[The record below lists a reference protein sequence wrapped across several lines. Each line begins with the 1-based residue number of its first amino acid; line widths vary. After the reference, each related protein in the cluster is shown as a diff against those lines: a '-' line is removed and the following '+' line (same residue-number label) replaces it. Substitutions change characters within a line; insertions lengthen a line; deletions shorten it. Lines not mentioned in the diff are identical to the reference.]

1 MKEKFDELVAKELS
15 NSFSYYLKHST
26 YKRST
31 FPGNNAILKRIE
43 ENDKLVEYKNQNG
56 KIVASSIITEG
67 FIHSC
72 QEYFHC
78 SKIDLIFG
86 GDEELEKLLYGLF
99 FYISKFAFIRDL
111 DSEFLINY
119 PGYFLEDKRF
129 VMLQRKMY
137 QLYSFSAEYCVK
149 RYNFIN
155 SFYTVMPFYECE
167 DEKLQFFDHNF
178 DQITTHLEGI
188 EKTFSMSIPFY
199 DIFRFFWAAIKDEFI
214 ESFKGKIIKYLV
226 TVPIDSDKK
235 PIKFYELKDR
245 VNDWLIED
253 VSQKII
259 PNVVSIFEKNDIFSL
274 GSQVKTLVDS
284 RTKNVRD
291 LSEVNDDSSIRISI
305 IKQVKNWND
314 EFVDNQIKEEEIVC
328 GDLLSE
334 VYKIRNTGYQ
344 VRINYR
350 RENNKK
356 AIQFL
361 RNQIIAER
369 EILIEE
375 LVFIQQF
382 LFATVAC
389 GEEKTFLE
397 I

>member
-1 MKEKFDELVAKELS
+1 M
-15 NSFSYYLKHST
+15 
-26 YKRST
+26 
-31 FPGNNAILKRIE
+31 
-43 ENDKLVEYKNQNG
+43 
-56 KIVASSIITEG
+56 
-67 FIHSC
+67 
-72 QEYFHC
+72 
-78 SKIDLIFG
+78 
-86 GDEELEKLLYGLF
+86 
-99 FYISKFAFIRDL
+99 
-111 DSEFLINY
+111 
-119 PGYFLEDKRF
+119 
-129 VMLQRKMY
+129 
-137 QLYSFSAEYCVK
+137 
-149 RYNFIN
+149 
-155 SFYTVMPFYECE
+155 
-167 DEKLQFFDHNF
+167 
-178 DQITTHLEGI
+178 
-188 EKTFSMSIPFY
+188 
-199 DIFRFFWAAIKDEFI
+199 
-214 ESFKGKIIKYLV
+214 
-226 TVPIDSDKK
+226 
-235 PIKFYELKDR
+235 
-245 VNDWLIED
+245 
-253 VSQKII
+253 
-259 PNVVSIFEKNDIFSL
+259 

-314 EFVDNQIKEEEIVC
+314 EFVDNHIKEEEIVC

>member
-1 MKEKFDELVAKELS
+1 MGEKVDELVAKILS
-15 NSFSYYLKHST
+15 NRFSYYLERSGF
-26 YKRST
+26 KRST

-43 ENDKLVEYKNQNG
+43 KNDKLIEYKYQNG
-56 KIVASSIITEG
+56 KMVASSIITEG

-78 SKIDLIFG
+78 SKIDLMFG
-86 GDEELEKLLYGLF
+86 GEAKLEELLYGLF
-99 FYISKFAFIRDL
+99 FYISKLAFIHDL
-111 DSEFLINY
+111 DSEFLRNY
-119 PGYFLEDKRF
+119 PGYFLEDKRYIK
-129 VMLQRKMY
+129 LQREMY
-137 QLYSFSAEYCVK
+137 QLFSFSAEYCVK

-155 SFYTVMPFYECE
+155 SFYTIMPFYEYDGE
-167 DEKLQFFDHNF
+167 EIIFFDHNF
-178 DQITTHLEGI
+178 TQITTYLEGV

-199 DIFRFFWAAIKDEFI
+199 DILRFFWAAIKDEFI
-214 ESFKGKIIKYLV
+214 DSFKDKIIKYLV
-226 TVPIDSDKK
+226 TVPNDSDKK

-274 GSQVKTLVDS
+274 GIQAKILVDS

-291 LSEVNDDSSIRISI
+291 LSEVKDDSSIRISI
-305 IKQVKNWND
+305 IKKVKNWNE
-314 EFVDNQIKEEEIVC
+314 EFVDSHIKEEEIVC

-334 VYKIRNTGYQ
+334 VYKIRNAGYH

-350 RENNKK
+350 RENNRK

-361 RNQIIAER
+361 RNQIIEER

-375 LVFIQQF
+375 LVFTQQF
-382 LFATVAC
+382 IFATVAC

>member
-1 MKEKFDELVAKELS
+1 MKGINHKMKEKFDELVAKELS

-86 GDEELEKLLYGLF
+86 GDEKLEKLLYGLF

-155 SFYTVMPFYECE
+155 SFYTVMPFYECV

-178 DQITTHLEGI
+178 DQIFHFM
-188 EKTFSMSIPFY
+188 TFF
-199 DIFRFFWAAIKDEFI
+199 DFF
-214 ESFKGKIIKYLV
+214 GLL
-226 TVPIDSDKK
+226 
-235 PIKFYELKDR
+235 LKM
-245 VNDWLIED
+245 NL
-253 VSQKII
+253 
-259 PNVVSIFEKNDIFSL
+259 
-274 GSQVKTLVDS
+274 
-284 RTKNVRD
+284 
-291 LSEVNDDSSIRISI
+291 
-305 IKQVKNWND
+305 
-314 EFVDNQIKEEEIVC
+314 
-328 GDLLSE
+328 
-334 VYKIRNTGYQ
+334 
-344 VRINYR
+344 
-350 RENNKK
+350 
-356 AIQFL
+356 
-361 RNQIIAER
+361 
-369 EILIEE
+369 
-375 LVFIQQF
+375 
-382 LFATVAC
+382 
-389 GEEKTFLE
+389 
-397 I
+397 